1 MNKKLE
7 IKYTA
12 LKDDLLKLEKDT
24 TETINSQIEELAKKQ
39 EISKMPELKAN
50 LLEEYNLLNDASKLF
65 LDSASK
71 CSKTADT
78 IKTQIKEYEKYEE
91 RVDKNKKVISKPNS
105 MLDYQENES
114 NHFAKGN
121 TFYKLFWV
129 FFIGCFAGVAIET
142 IFCIVTRGHYESR
155 VGLIWGPFN
164 LVYGFGALVLS
175 AFLYK
180 YRNRSRIYSFIG
192 GFITGSIVEYLCS
205 YFQELMFGSTSW
217 DYSNFP
223 FNINGRIC
231 LLYSLF
237 WGILG
242 ILWIKDI
249 YPFMSEMI
257 LKIPNKIGKKL
268 TMVLLVF
275 MIVNS
280 LATGAV
286 VFRWKDRLQG
296 AEANN
301 KIVETIDRLY
311 PNERM
316 EKIFANMK
324 FNQTA

>member
-1 MNKKLE
+1 
-7 IKYTA
+7 
-12 LKDDLLKLEKDT
+12 
-24 TETINSQIEELAKKQ
+24 
-39 EISKMPELKAN
+39 
-50 LLEEYNLLNDASKLF
+50 
-65 LDSASK
+65 
-71 CSKTADT
+71 
-78 IKTQIKEYEKYEE
+78 
-91 RVDKNKKVISKPNS
+91 
-105 MLDYQENES
+105 
-114 NHFAKGN
+114 
-121 TFYKLFWV
+121 
-129 FFIGCFAGVAIET
+129 
-142 IFCIVTRGHYESR
+142 
-155 VGLIWGPFN
+155 
-164 LVYGFGALVLS
+164 
-175 AFLYK
+175 
-180 YRNRSRIYSFIG
+180 
-192 GFITGSIVEYLCS
+192 
-205 YFQELMFGSTSW
+205 MFGSTSW

-296 AEANN
+296 VEANN
-301 KIVETIDRLY
+301 KIVETIDKLY

-324 FNQTA
+324 FN

>member
-7 IKYTA
+7 IKYA
-12 LKDDLLKLEKDT
+12 DLKERLLELEKDT

-50 LLEEYNLLNDASKLF
+50 LLEEYDLLNDASKMF

-71 CSKTADT
+71 CSKTSDT

-91 RVDKNKKVISKPNS
+91 KIDKNKKIVTKPNS
-105 MLDYQENES
+105 MLDYQENTS

-129 FFIGCFAGVAIET
+129 FFIGCFAGVVIET

-175 AFLYK
+175 ACLYN
-180 YRNRSRIYSFIG
+180 YRNRSRVYSFIG
-192 GFITGSIVEYLCS
+192 GFISGSVVEYLCS
-205 YFQELMFGSTSW
+205 FFQEMMFGSTSW
-217 DYSNFP
+217 DYSRMP
-223 FNINGRIC
+223 FNLNGRIC
-231 LLYSLF
+231 LLYSIF

-249 YPFMSEMI
+249 YPFMSELI

-268 TMVLLVF
+268 TIVLLVF
-275 MIVNS
+275 MILNTI
-280 LATGAV
+280 ATGAT
-286 VFRWKDRLQG
+286 VFRWKNRLDG
-296 AEANN
+296 IKANN
-301 KIVETIDRLY
+301 VISETIDKLY
-311 PNERM
+311 PDARM
-316 EKIFANMK
+316 EKIFANMEFK
-324 FNQTA
+324 

>member
-91 RVDKNKKVISKPNS
+91 RVDKNKKVISKPNT
-105 MLDYQENES
+105 MLDYPENES

-129 FFIGCFAGVAIET
+129 FFIGCFAGVVIET

-296 AEANN
+296 VEANN
-301 KIVETIDRLY
+301 KIVETIDKLY

-324 FNQTA
+324 FN